1 VNRGTE
7 GQRYAIIFYIYG
19 WTKVNRI
26 IRLIA
31 METNDFGTS
40 IERVKQTVNY
50 VSYAHVCMIR
60 LFKAILNND
69 DH

>member
-1 VNRGTE
+1 LDQPVL
-7 GQRYAIIFYIYG
+7 Q
-19 WTKVNRI
+19 RI

-50 VSYAHVCMIR
+50 VSYAQ
-60 LFKAILNND
+60 LSE
-69 DH
+69 